1 MIDLTIIIPT
11 HNRKKLVLR
20 NLNYLSNFNIKVI
33 ISESCDL
40 SIYEK
45 HSFTNSLFLDCK
57 NLTMHQKISKALYY
71 VNTSYV
77 AICADDDFISIDN
90 LEYFLN
96 FLEKNNDYS
105 IVDGTYIYF
114 KSYFGFYKIN
124 KAYKNKYNYDNYY
137 NDPNQRIKYA
147 INNYTNFMY
156 SVMRKK
162 DLKICLDF
170 VELVIGDNNL
180 PEITE
185 ISINLISSILGKQ
198 RSLPKFWMSKDL
210 NRYSHYT
217 KISENN
223 DQRKKT
229 SAKVIGNWN
238 NFFKSDLGIKYKKF
252 ITSEFFLNSSKFDLD
267 ELSIIYKKDNSKSLF
282 RILLKNIN
290 KFFNGMPLMIYKK
303 IRIFFILFTK
313 KDNGNIGYP
322 WNSDI
327 EKNHLKLIFRILND

>member
-1 MIDLTIIIPT
+1 
-11 HNRKKLVLR
+11 
-20 NLNYLSNFNIKVI
+20 
-33 ISESCDL
+33 
-40 SIYEK
+40 
-45 HSFTNSLFLDCK
+45 
-57 NLTMHQKISKALYY
+57 
-71 VNTSYV
+71 
-77 AICADDDFISIDN
+77 
-90 LEYFLN
+90 
-96 FLEKNNDYS
+96 
-105 IVDGTYIYF
+105 
-114 KSYFGFYKIN
+114 
-124 KAYKNKYNYDNYY
+124 
-137 NDPNQRIKYA
+137 
-147 INNYTNFMY
+147 
-156 SVMRKK
+156 
-162 DLKICLDF
+162 
-170 VELVIGDNNL
+170 
-180 PEITE
+180 
-185 ISINLISSILGKQ
+185 
-198 RSLPKFWMSKDL
+198 MSKDL